1 MKLAARLSARLA
13 ALAVVGLAL
22 VAWGPNVRSQSPGPA
37 SGPTPT
43 PAPPIVV
50 PTPTPSP
57 LPAPSPSPPPSPLPD
72 PISLP
77 IAAIDGPKQT
87 AGTFMLIV
95 KSDPTARNTWRNV
108 LPEAASPPIELE
120 LKDGRTMLWFQEPP
134 AGVYLFRLR
143 SQLPAAGLD
152 PIADVEHVVTVG
164 RLPPIPVPTPTPTP
178 PGPPVVEGARHVMVV
193 YETADVTPAFARLL
207 NGLRS
212 GANARYF
219 ADRKHALSLIDDDA
233 VNSDGGK
240 AALLAKYAES
250 VKFPRSLIVTDGVT
264 GAVIAIGE
272 LTEASTAA
280 GVIEFVKQNGG

>member
-1 MKLAARLSARLA
+1 MKLAARLSARLT

-37 SGPTPT
+37 PGPTPT
-43 PAPPIVV
+43 PAPPLAV
-50 PTPTPSP
+50 PT
-57 LPAPSPSPPPSPLPD
+57 PSPSPPPSPLPD

-87 AGTFMLIV
+87 SGTFMLIV
-95 KSDPTARNTWRNV
+95 RSDPAARNTWRNV
-108 LPEAASPPIELE
+108 LPEAVSPPIELE

-178 PGPPVVEGARHVMVV
+178 TPPPGPPLVEGARHVMVV

-212 GANARYF
+212 GPNAKYF
-219 ADRKHALSLIDDDA
+219 AERKHVLSLIDDDA
-233 VNSDGGK
+233 VNADGGK

-250 VKFPRSLIVTDGVT
+250 VKFPRSLIVTDAAS

-272 LTEASTAA
+272 LTDASTAA